1 VNELESLEALRSDEG
16 MREVILRMGRLARQG
31 ELNAFMH
38 RVANDPELCSHTK
51 AWVGELAD
59 DVSCLMAVET
69 YLATPLQ
76 SSPAGD

>member
-59 DVSCLMAVET
+59 DVSCLMAIET

>member
-1 VNELESLEALRSDEG
+1 MNELESLEALRLDEG
-16 MREVILRMGRLARQG
+16 MCEVILRMGRLARQG
-31 ELNAFMH
+31 ELNAFKY
-38 RVANDPELCSHTK
+38 RVANDPELCSRTK

-59 DVSCLMAVET
+59 DVPCLMAVET

>member
-1 VNELESLEALRSDEG
+1 
-16 MREVILRMGRLARQG
+16 MCEVILRMGHLARQG
-31 ELNAFMH
+31 ELNAFKY

-59 DVSCLMAVET
+59 DVPCLMAVET
-69 YLATPLQ
+69 YLSTPLQ

>member
-1 VNELESLEALRSDEG
+1 VNEFESLEALRSDEG

-38 RVANDPELCSHTK
+38 RVANDPDLCAHTK

-59 DVSCLMAVET
+59 DVPCLMAVEA